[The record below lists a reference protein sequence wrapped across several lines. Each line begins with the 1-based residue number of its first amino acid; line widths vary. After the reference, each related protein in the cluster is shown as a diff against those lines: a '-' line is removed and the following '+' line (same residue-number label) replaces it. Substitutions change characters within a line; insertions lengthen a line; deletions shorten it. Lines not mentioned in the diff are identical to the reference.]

1 MPELDK
7 KRVREIVK
15 EEITDSK
22 INERLAVIETKLDQK
37 ADKADIKH
45 LNFRIDMIKEQM
57 KEDTKTIKGYIIG
70 FTITSIAV
78 VLSALA
84 AMK

>member
-1 MPELDK
+1 ML
-7 KRVREIVK
+7 K

-45 LNFRIDMIKEQM
+45 LNFRIDTIKEQM
-57 KEDTKTIKGYIIG
+57 KEDTKTIKAYIIG
-70 FTITSIAV
+70 FTFTIIAV